1 MIRIER
7 HISDLLLENDC
18 ISIPGLGGLV
28 AQYFRSE
35 INPGTNILRPPSKRI
50 SFHEE
55 LTANSHLL
63 ITRISDSERISLAE
77 TNQLIEK
84 TVKDWQLTLAEGDS
98 IKLEGIGR
106 FYQDK
111 KGAVCFNQSLEA
123 NFNLDSFGLDM
134 FRATAIQRDVQ
145 IKAAVTNAIHEHVS
159 PKAKGEGNRKAF
171 PYWRAAAVFAGIGA
185 LLTVGFFKTE
195 VNLNEEFMAN
205 FNPLHYS
212 RAIEVPVV
220 SEKTL
225 PDVANESTEK
235 QEHTVQY
242 EDVATDIEPETSKT
256 ANSLEELITPAST
269 VLPYQVIVG
278 SFKDVANAQ
287 DLILR
292 LQRMGYDPQIID
304 DSSSFSKVSIQGF
317 ENRSAAASALKSYKT
332 RVNKGAWI
340 YTAN

>member
-7 HISDLLLENDC
+7 HISDLLMENDC

-35 INPGTNILRPPSKRI
+35 INPGTNIMRPPSKRI

-55 LTANSHLL
+55 LMANSHLL
-63 ITRISDSERISLAE
+63 ITRISDDEKISLAE
-77 TNQLIEK
+77 TNKLIEK

-145 IKAAVTNAIHEHVS
+145 IKAAVTTAIQDHIS
-159 PKAKGEGNRKAF
+159 PKAERESNRKVF
-171 PYWRAAAVFAGIGA
+171 PYWRAAAVFAGVGA
-185 LLTVGFFKTE
+185 LLTLGFFKSE
-195 VNLNEEFMAN
+195 INLNDEFMAN

-212 RAIEVPVV
+212 RAIEVPVA
-220 SEKTL
+220 SEKAL
-225 PDVANESTEK
+225 PKEADSESPAEAVK
-235 QEHTVQY
+235 SVRY
-242 EDVATDIEPETSKT
+242 EELVNTPVETPEP
-256 ANSLEELITPAST
+256 NNGIGDLITPASE

-278 SFKDVANAQ
+278 SFKDVTNAQ

-292 LQRMGYDPQIID
+292 LQRMGYEPRILEDN
-304 DSSSFSKVSIQGF
+304 SSFSKVSIQGF
-317 ENRSAAASALKSYKT
+317 ENRAQAVSSLKSYKA

-340 YTAN
+340 YTAK